1 MSGILVVAVHPDDE
15 TLGCGGTLLRRKA
28 EGEKLHWLIATAL
41 GGTGAKADAA
51 RKRRDGEIAKVS
63 RRYGF
68 KTVVRLGYE
77 TTRLDQAPSGELVG
91 ALSQAIERLEPHTV
105 YLPFQGD
112 AHSDHRILFE
122 AGWAATKVFRHPS
135 VKEVLM
141 METISETEF
150 APPLPGRAFQPNVL
164 VDIGRHL
171 DGKLAAMREYRGEM
185 GKPPFPRSE
194 RGIRALASLR
204 GAMAGCEYAEAFMLL
219 RRCE

>member
-1 MSGILVVAVHPDDE
+1 MSGILVVAAHPDDE

-28 EGEKLHWLIATAL
+28 EGERLHWLIATEM
-41 GGTGAKADAA
+41 GGAGAGADAA
-51 RKRRDGEIAKVS
+51 RARRDSEIRKVA

-68 KTVVRLGYE
+68 RTVIRLGHE
-77 TTRLDQAPSGELVG
+77 STRLDQVAAGELVG
-91 ALSQAIERLEPHTV
+91 MLSGAIERLKPHTV

-112 AHSDHRILFE
+112 AHSDHRVLFE
-122 AGWAATKVFRHPS
+122 AGWAATKSFRHPS

-141 METISETEF
+141 METLSETEF

-171 DGKLAAMREYRGEM
+171 DGKLSAMREYRGEM
-185 GKPPFPRSE
+185 GRPPFPRSG

-204 GAMAGCEYAEAFMLL
+204 GAMAGCDYAEAFMLL
-219 RRCE
+219 RRSE